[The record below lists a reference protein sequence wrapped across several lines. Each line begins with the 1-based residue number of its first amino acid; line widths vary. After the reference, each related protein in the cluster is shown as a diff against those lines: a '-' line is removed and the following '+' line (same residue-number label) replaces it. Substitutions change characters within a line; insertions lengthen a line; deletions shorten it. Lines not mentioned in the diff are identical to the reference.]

1 MCGIAGVLD
10 PSREVAD
17 LPHVVGRMT
26 SSLIHR
32 GPDDHGVWSDHEA
45 GIALGFRRLSIVDL
59 SSEGHQPMRS
69 ADGRFVVTYNGELY
83 NHPEIRSRLN
93 SLGHRFRGTSDTEV
107 LLQAVVQWGLLGAL
121 DRAIGM
127 FAFALWDT
135 VERRLFLVRDRVGE
149 KPLYYGRI
157 GRATAFAS
165 ELKALREH
173 PSFSG
178 GIDRDSLASYFR
190 RKYVP
195 APRSIYRGVW
205 KLPPGCVLTV
215 ESDGSFGEP
224 VAYWSPEAVVTEG
237 LSNPYGG
244 SAEDAVE
251 ELDLLLR
258 DAVGLR
264 MQADV
269 PVGAFLSGGIDSSTV
284 AAMMQQLGRT
294 AARTFTIG
302 STDPEFDEARDA
314 RRVADHLGTEHT
326 ELYVTPEEARA
337 VIPRLPMLYDEPF
350 ADSSQIPTFLVSEL
364 ARTQVTVA
372 LSGDGGDE
380 LFGGYNRH
388 LWVRRVADTVRRL
401 PRPAR
406 RGAAKL
412 LTAIPPDRWERIL
425 GRMDPLLP
433 EVARHRLAG
442 DKIHKLAGVLDAHG
456 VEDMYLRLTS
466 HWRDPSSL
474 VLGSNEPRSDP
485 DRLVDSMSA
494 TEWMMYRDLVT
505 YLPDDILAKV
515 DRASMGVSLE
525 ARLPLLDHR
534 VVEFAW
540 RLPLSTKL
548 RDGRTK
554 WILREVLQRY
564 VPRSLVDRP
573 KMGFGVPIHSWLRGP
588 LRSWAEELISEERL
602 RREGF
607 LDPAPVR
614 RMWDEHLSGKANRQY
629 LLWDVLM
636 FEAWLEEHT
645 SSRRSPAATLGAGRI
660 DG

>member
-1 MCGIAGVLD
+1 V
-10 PSREVAD
+10 
-17 LPHVVGRMT
+17 
-26 SSLIHR
+26 
-32 GPDDHGVWSDHEA
+32 
-45 GIALGFRRLSIVDL
+45 
-59 SSEGHQPMRS
+59 
-69 ADGRFVVTYNGELY
+69 
-83 NHPEIRSRLN
+83 
-93 SLGHRFRGTSDTEV
+93 
-107 LLQAVVQWGLLGAL
+107 
-121 DRAIGM
+121 
-127 FAFALWDT
+127 
-135 VERRLFLVRDRVGE
+135 
-149 KPLYYGRI
+149 
-157 GRATAFAS
+157 
-165 ELKALREH
+165 
-173 PSFSG
+173 
-178 GIDRDSLASYFR
+178 
-190 RKYVP
+190 
-195 APRSIYRGVW
+195 
-205 KLPPGCVLTV
+205 
-215 ESDGSFGEP
+215 
-224 VAYWSPEAVVTEG
+224 
-237 LSNPYGG
+237 
-244 SAEDAVE
+244 EDAVE
-251 ELDLLLR
+251 ELDMLLR

-302 STDPEFDEARDA
+302 STDPEYDEATDA
-314 RRVADHLGTEHT
+314 RRVAAHLGTEHT

-388 LWVRRVADTVRRL
+388 LWVQRVADTAGRL

-406 RGAAKL
+406 RAASKL
-412 LTAIPPDRWERIL
+412 LTTIPPDRWERIL
-425 GRMDPLLP
+425 GRMDRLLP

-442 DKIHKLAGVLDAHG
+442 DKIHKLASVLDADG

-588 LRSWAEELISEERL
+588 LRPWAEELLSEERL
-602 RREGF
+602 RHEGF
-607 LDPAPVR
+607 LEPAAVR
-614 RMWDEHLSGKANRQY
+614 RVWDEHLSGKANRQY

-636 FEAWLEEHT
+636 FEAWLEEHA
-645 SSRRSPAATLGAGRI
+645 SSSRSPAATLGAGRI